1 LIVAELTQRELR
13 RLMAGPGV
21 VVRTGPVVAR
31 IRSPLEAVVQGV
43 GLHYG
48 QHAVL
53 SDDDFA
59 HFHVSVDRPMGLR
72 QWFRK
77 QVVFHYDGHLPF
89 TPLPGDQGFPLLEWG
104 LNWCMYT
111 LCNQFLTMHS
121 AVLEKGGRAVILP
134 APSGSGKSTLCAG
147 LAFRGWR
154 LLSDE
159 LALLDPGTGLLSPN
173 PRPISLKNRS
183 IEVIRR
189 YAPEAAFGEVVHDT
203 LKGSVGHVRPPAD
216 AVAQV
221 AARAQPAWVI
231 FPTYRANAPAVLT
244 PMPRAQAFM
253 KLMGQTF
260 NYAVHGR
267 EGFAAMSAL
276 IEACDCYEFSYSE
289 LDEAVA
295 LFDKLAAQR
304 GAENAQHAPSR
315 P

>member
-1 LIVAELTQRELR
+1 MIVSDIPRHALT
-13 RLMAGPGV
+13 RLMAGPGLS
-21 VVRTGPVVAR
+21 VRTGPVVAR
-31 IRSPLEAVVQGV
+31 IRSHLPAVVQGV

-48 QHAVL
+48 QHPVVAG
-53 SDDDFA
+53 DDFA
-59 HFHVSVDRPMGLR
+59 NFHVSVDRPAGLR
-72 QWFRK
+72 RWFGR
-77 QVVFHYDGHLPF
+77 QVVFVHDGQAPF

-111 LCNQFLTMHS
+111 LCDQFLTMHS
-121 AVLEKGGRAVILP
+121 AVLEKGGRAVIMP

-159 LALLDPGTGLLSPN
+159 LALLDLDTGLLVPN

-183 IEVIRR
+183 IDVVRTH
-189 YAPEAAFGEVVHDT
+189 APNAIFGPVVHDT
-203 LKGSVGHVRPPAD
+203 LKGSVAHVRPPAD
-216 AVAQV
+216 AVAHV
-221 AARAQPAWVI
+221 AERVPPAWII
-231 FPTYRANAPAVLT
+231 FPTYRADAPATLT
-244 PMPRAQAFM
+244 RVPRAQAFM

-267 EGFAAMSAL
+267 EGFAAMADL
-276 IEACDCYEFSYSE
+276 IEACDCYDFSYSQ

-295 LFDKLAAQR
+295 LFDRLAGP
-304 GAENAQHAPSR
+304 GAENARHAPES

>member
-1 LIVAELTQRELR
+1 MIVADLPQAELR
-13 RLMAGPGV
+13 VRTAGAGLLV
-21 VVRTGPVVAR
+21 QTGPVIAR
-31 IRSPLEAVVQGV
+31 IRSQIEAVVQGI
-43 GLHYG
+43 GLHYA
-48 QHAVL
+48 QHPLLA
-53 SDDDFA
+53 DDDFA
-59 HFHVSVDRPMGLR
+59 HFHVGVDRPAGLR
-72 QWFRK
+72 RWVGK
-77 QVVFHYDGHLPF
+77 QVVFHYDGHAPF

-121 AVLEKGGRAVILP
+121 AVLEKGGRAVIMP

-183 IEVIRR
+183 IDVIRQF
-189 YAPEAAFGEVVHDT
+189 APEAAFGEVVHDT

-216 AVAQV
+216 ALTKM
-221 AARAQPAWVI
+221 AARVRPAWVI
-231 FPTYRANAPAVLT
+231 FPTYRADAPAVLT
-244 PMPRAQAFM
+244 PLPRAQAFM

-276 IEACDCYEFSYSE
+276 IDGCECYDFSYSQ

-295 LFDKLAAQR
+295 LFDKLAEQ
-304 GAENAQHAPSR
+304 GAENARHASPR